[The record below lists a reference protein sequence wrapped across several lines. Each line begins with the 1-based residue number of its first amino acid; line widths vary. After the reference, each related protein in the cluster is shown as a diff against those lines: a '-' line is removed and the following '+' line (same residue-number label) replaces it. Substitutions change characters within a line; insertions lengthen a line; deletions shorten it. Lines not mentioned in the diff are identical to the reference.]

1 MKFPLFWWPLSH
13 FVRIGLEFFRVK
25 VSKKLDSNY
34 ETEFLK
40 SSLHIRL
47 MAHLIHE
54 SSDKQLTP
62 KKKPIT
68 PPVSL
73 YQVLTALSQPRFRAP
88 SSKQ

>member
-25 VSKKLDSNY
+25 VQEKPNLND
-34 ETEFLK
+34 ETEVLK

-73 YQVLTALSQPRFRAP
+73 YRVLNSHWGFIGSVPTSF
-88 SSKQ
+88 